1 MACLFIYLFYFYYHV
16 FTGIVWCY
24 YYYSYYYYYYHY
36 ILTKYF
42 LVIFLSSMSSVPCSR
57 CFLCQ
62 EPECLV
68 ALEALATHVYSSCI
82 HRYIFTGI
90 IRPLLLWLE
99 ARVPSG
105 SSGILVLTAFC
116 RRLAVTVA
124 PWARS

>member
-1 MACLFIYLFYFYYHV
+1 MYLFIFYYHV
-16 FTGIVWCY
+16 FTGIVWCHYHHY
-24 YYYSYYYYYYHY
+24 YYYYYYYYYHY
-36 ILTKYF
+36 IFTKYL
-42 LVIFLSSMSSVPCSR
+42 LVIFLSSVASVAGSL

-68 ALEALATHVYSSCI
+68 ALEALATHVSSSFI

-116 RRLAVTVA
+116 SMLAVTVA